1 MARPPDHLSPR
12 AREIVTVAR
21 RLLDEDG
28 PDGVSM
34 RRIAAELGIRA
45 PSLYKHIADKR
56 ALENAMISDGLFEQ
70 GDITSEAARDAE
82 EPLVAI
88 AMSFR
93 AFAVEHPH
101 LYRLI
106 TDRALDHAGLAAGAE
121 EYAGAALRQ
130 AVGGDRTLGITLWAF
145 AHGMIMLEIDN
156 RFPDYADIE
165 GAWRRGLEGIRGNA
179 QPGSGRG
186 AARRPSARRP

>member
-21 RLLDEDG
+21 QLLDEEG

-45 PSLYKHIADKR
+45 PSLYKHFADKR
-56 ALENAMISDGLFEQ
+56 ALENAMISDGLCEQ
-70 GDITSEAARDAE
+70 GDITRAAAQDAE
-82 EPLVAI
+82 EPIVAI

-106 TDRALDHAGLAAGAE
+106 TDRALDHAGLAPGAE

-130 AVGGDRTLGITLWAF
+130 AVGGDHTLGVTLWAF
-145 AHGMIMLEIDN
+145 AHGMIMLEIDD
-156 RFPDYADIE
+156 RFPHYADVE
-165 GAWRRGLEGIRGNA
+165 GVWRRGLEAIRGNA
-179 QPGSGRG
+179 
-186 AARRPSARRP
+186 